1 MRQTLRNWI
10 ADADTRKNVELFKL
24 QSQIT
29 GLSYQDGRDFDLY
42 LALVGEMFDLLR
54 DPPEVTRDWATL
66 ANAFTQAGGQFDGAA
81 RRDAFFMAAAA
92 FYTGG
97 FSASAY
103 VAMRQVPPDGW
114 PTDTHRACYDFLARP
129 YRLTSERVTSLVGA
143 LATGDL
149 DSIAQART
157 SAAETA
163 TRALQIGP
171 EEWVAER
178 VFSSLVDRFSRTNLR
193 AVLPDGGSQR
203 WDPLIESL
211 IGRTRPVWD
220 FFPSQVAAIEAGLL
234 TGTEPFSMQMP
245 TGAGKTA
252 LTETLLF
259 DHLADHPD
267 ELAVLLV
274 PHRALA
280 RELRGSIGS
289 RLTRVGLPTRTIY
302 GGTVPT
308 YDEAQ
313 GLDNLRAIIATPEAF
328 TGLLGS
334 APELL
339 SRISLVVC
347 DEGHLLDQPGRG
359 VGLELLLARF
369 RGRADN
375 PPRTVFVSAIVPN
388 IEEINAWLGGS
399 EQSVARS
406 DFRPAEAE
414 YAMLRS
420 YGRGANARAGL
431 EMQSVDS
438 SLEAHTLPDFL
449 SPADF
454 RFNNPET
461 RRANNYPHQSYKT
474 QAVAVARKAL
484 ILGTVAVFST
494 MKRGDQGVVGLAEE
508 LLRQLD
514 RDIPLPQPI
523 EHVVDRTGIVQ
534 VGDYLSREFG
544 ANWVGTRCLEVGAV
558 MHHGDLPQET
568 REAVEELLASAQVR
582 MVLCTSTL
590 AEGVNMPIRTLV
602 LYTIRRQ
609 SRTGAVPMLARDIRN
624 LVGRAGRAGTSTKGL
639 VILTNDSQWED
650 LRPVVTG
657 EPGES
662 VHGYL
667 RQIVEELQRAVDGG
681 TSLNN
686 TFLEGDAVLHSM
698 TDGIDATLLELLHE
712 EVGTEE
718 FREIAAGLAS
728 HTFASQQL
736 DQRAQILLADIFAL
750 RAVRLTELREANR
763 LGWVRETGARP
774 RLVDSIANELVPLL
788 DNWDTVESPLDSN
801 LIDAFLNW
809 AYRQAD
815 FRRALEDGFPINE
828 QVPPLNLPAPIEV
841 RDLVIRWIAGDSFA
855 EMAAATNREV
865 DVVLRIYGSV
875 ISYSFATLVE
885 QAVAVL
891 QRYLAESDAPIAET
905 VANLPEYLRH
915 GVSTGPARTLMAGG
929 MRHRRAAVL
938 LGGHAAMD
946 AAENFMLKPRDIARD
961 IITGEDGWRKS
972 LGDFVFNRTL
982 ADLGAGANPEDDA
995 PRPAGP
1001 AGQGPGDGPKSGPEA
1016 ESGISAMNV
1025 EDGPDE
1031 TATAVSPTPPP
1042 DDRANALAPDGWQA
1056 DHHDLVESAAIGYV
1070 RALSGNPL
1078 PAADAESVLRALLGL
1093 IVDEATSH
1101 DILSNVGDTIVE
1113 SVHASPPDHPVIEY
1127 GTVHETEYGL
1137 TLEEATAVFVADLR
1151 VGISAKLAEVLRVAT
1166 GGEIAERDDDWGV
1179 VKLSV
1184 TLRAVIQIRA
1194 EFETA
1199 EVTDATVRL
1208 NG

>member
-1 MRQTLRNWI
+1 
-10 ADADTRKNVELFKL
+10 
-24 QSQIT
+24 
-29 GLSYQDGRDFDLY
+29 
-42 LALVGEMFDLLR
+42 
-54 DPPEVTRDWATL
+54 
-66 ANAFTQAGGQFDGAA
+66 
-81 RRDAFFMAAAA
+81 
-92 FYTGG
+92 
-97 FSASAY
+97 
-103 VAMRQVPPDGW
+103 
-114 PTDTHRACYDFLARP
+114 
-129 YRLTSERVTSLVGA
+129 
-143 LATGDL
+143 
-149 DSIAQART
+149 
-157 SAAETA
+157 
-163 TRALQIGP
+163 
-171 EEWVAER
+171 
-178 VFSSLVDRFSRTNLR
+178 
-193 AVLPDGGSQR
+193 
-203 WDPLIESL
+203 
-211 IGRTRPVWD
+211 
-220 FFPSQVAAIEAGLL
+220 
-234 TGTEPFSMQMP
+234 
-245 TGAGKTA
+245 
-252 LTETLLF
+252 
-259 DHLADHPD
+259 
-267 ELAVLLV
+267 
-274 PHRALA
+274 
-280 RELRGSIGS
+280 
-289 RLTRVGLPTRTIY
+289 
-302 GGTVPT
+302 
-308 YDEAQ
+308 
-313 GLDNLRAIIATPEAF
+313 
-328 TGLLGS
+328 
-334 APELL
+334 
-339 SRISLVVC
+339 
-347 DEGHLLDQPGRG
+347 
-359 VGLELLLARF
+359 
-369 RGRADN
+369 
-375 PPRTVFVSAIVPN
+375 
-388 IEEINAWLGGS
+388 
-399 EQSVARS
+399 
-406 DFRPAEAE
+406 
-414 YAMLRS
+414 
-420 YGRGANARAGL
+420 
-431 EMQSVDS
+431 MQSVDS

-454 RFNNPET
+454 LFDNPPT
-461 RRANNYPHQSYKT
+461 RRANNYPHESYKT
-474 QAVAVARKAL
+474 QAIAAARKAL
-484 ILGTVAVFST
+484 VLGTVAVFST
-494 MKRGDQGVVGLAEE
+494 MKRGDQGVIGLAEE

-523 EHVVDRTGIVQ
+523 EHVVDTTGIVQ

-624 LVGRAGRAGTSTKGL
+624 LVGRAGRAGSSTKGL

-662 VHGYL
+662 VHGFL
-667 RQIVEELQRAVDGG
+667 RQIVEALQRAVDGG

-686 TFLEGDAVLHSM
+686 TFLEGNAVLHSM

-712 EVGTEE
+712 EVGAEE
-718 FREIAAGLAS
+718 FHEIAAGLAS

-736 DQRAQILLADIFAL
+736 DQRAQTLLADVFAL

-774 RLVDSIANELVPLL
+774 RLVDSIVSELVPLL

-815 FRRALEDGFPINE
+815 FRRALEDGFPTNE

-855 EMAAATNREV
+855 EMAAATNWEV

-891 QRYLAESDAPIAET
+891 QRYLAESGAPIAEAL
-905 VANLPEYLRH
+905 ANLPEYLRH

-946 AAENFMLKPRDIARD
+946 PAENFMLEPRDIARN
-961 IITGEDGWRKS
+961 IITGEDGWREA

-982 ADLGAGANPEDDA
+982 TDLGAGADPEDDA
-995 PRPAGP
+995 PGPAGP
-1001 AGQGPGDGPKSGPEA
+1001 AGQGPGGGPESGPEA
-1016 ESGISAMNV
+1016 DSGSTAMNV
-1025 EDGPDE
+1025 DGGPDE
-1031 TATAVSPTPPP
+1031 TGTAVSPAPTP
-1042 DDRANALAPDGWQA
+1042 DDRANALAPDGRQA
-1056 DHHDLVESAAIGYV
+1056 DHHDLVESEALGYV
-1070 RALSGNPL
+1070 RALSGSSL
-1078 PAADAESVLRALLGL
+1078 PAADAEFVLRALLDL

-1101 DILSNVGDTIVE
+1101 DILSNVGDTIVQ
-1113 SVHASPPDHPVIEY
+1113 SVHASPPDHPVVEY
-1127 GTVHETEYGL
+1127 CTVHETEYGL
-1137 TLEEATAVFVADLR
+1137 TLEEATVVFVADLR
-1151 VGISAKLAEVLRVAT
+1151 VGIAANLAEVLRVAT
-1166 GGEIAERDDDWGV
+1166 GGETAERDDDWGV